1 MAAREKPKLSASK
14 TVIELVITRIGG
26 QNRDQEPVSAELAEP
41 AARQEWRSGV
51 LTKNSYCGD
60 GSC

>member
-1 MAAREKPKLSASK
+1 MNSLVNASK
-14 TVIELVITRIGG
+14 TVIELVITRIGR

-51 LTKNSYCGD
+51 LTKNSDCGD